1 MTIPNLITILRLAL
15 TVVGLVIVALW
26 PVEGDL
32 AELKAFQVWFPF
44 SLFLFAAVTDF
55 VDGYLARSLGQVSVL
70 GRILDPLADKILI
83 AGGLI
88 LLLPHAFRIPGL
100 LPAWLVVV
108 VVSREI
114 LVSSIRGMI
123 ESQGKSFAADGWGKW
138 KMVAQCFYLES
149 LMAFIG
155 GWTWCRPIAEVSL
168 WVVLVLTTLSALN
181 YLKKA
186 YHVLLA

>member
-1 MTIPNLITILRLAL
+1 MTIPNLITLIRLAL
-15 TVVGLVIVALW
+15 TIVGLVFVALW
-26 PVEGDL
+26 PENGESL
-32 AELKAFQVWFPF
+32 ELGAFEVWVPF
-44 SLFLFAAVTDF
+44 SLFMFAAVTDF

-88 LLLPHAFRIPGL
+88 LLIPHSFRLPGL
-100 LPAWLVVV
+100 LPTWLVVI

-138 KMVAQCFYLES
+138 KMVTQCFYLEA
-149 LMAFIG
+149 LMGFIG
-155 GWTWCRPIAEVSL
+155 GWAWCGPVAEVSL
-168 WVVLVLTTLSALN
+168 WVVLVLTTFSALN
-181 YLKKA
+181 YFKKA
-186 YHVLLA
+186 YHALVC

>member
-1 MTIPNLITILRLAL
+1 MTIPNLITLARLAL
-15 TVVGLVIVALW
+15 TIVGLVLVALW
-26 PVEGDL
+26 PAQGEAPGL
-32 AELKAFQVWFPF
+32 QPLEVWLPF
-44 SLFLFAAVTDF
+44 SLFMFAAVTDF
-55 VDGYLARSLGQVSVL
+55 VDGYLARSLGQVSIL

-88 LLLPHAFRIPGL
+88 MLIPHSFRVPGL
-100 LPAWLVVV
+100 LPAWLVVI

-138 KMVAQCFYLES
+138 KMVAQCFYLEA
-149 LMAFIG
+149 LMGFIG
-155 GWTWCRPIAEVSL
+155 GWAWCGPTAEVFL

-181 YLKKA
+181 YFKKA
-186 YHVLLA
+186 YHVLVS